1 MFVTTNGFM
10 LAFRIMLPVNVYYA
24 FGHIYSKGLIF
35 LLPQFFDQFCLNWK
49 PFTFHFKNY
58 CFFLKLLAGYGIW
71 NEY

>member
-35 LLPQFFDQFCLNWK
+35 LLP
-49 PFTFHFKNY
+49 
-58 CFFLKLLAGYGIW
+58 
-71 NEY
+71 